1 MFRVIIAGCRDYTDY
16 EALKAYTD
24 RMLSNIT
31 DEIQIVSGG
40 ASGADALGERY
51 AREKGYSLK
60 RFPADWNQY
69 GRSAGPK
76 RNRQM
81 AQYADALI
89 AFWDG
94 VSRGT
99 KNMIDEANA
108 GGLLVRVKRF

>member
-1 MFRVIIAGCRDYTDY
+1 MFKVIIAGCRDYEDY
-16 EALKAYTD
+16 NTVKAYAD

-31 DEIQIVSGG
+31 EEIQIVSGG
-40 ASGADALGERY
+40 ASGADAMGERY
-51 AREKGYSLK
+51 AKEKGYSLK
-60 RFPADWNQY
+60 RFPADWDKY